1 MQASNFLRDRL
12 TDPLC
17 PGVAL
22 RPQLSTARDKLYTLL
37 SNAVE
42 KPGAN
47 SSYLLIGARG
57 TGKTLVSH
65 LDTRHSHRSAKS
77 GPATRLYN
85 QMIRQEA
92 CCSGLPSD
100 ELCIASR
107 SEHFLAIQNSDS
119 HAGFNLLNRGRL
131 ACNIMSTLAI
141 PGAC

>member
-1 MQASNFLRDRL
+1 MQASDFLRDRL

-22 RPQLSTARDKLYTLL
+22 RPQISTAKDKLYTLL

-65 LDTRHSHRSAKS
+65 RDTRHSHRSAKS
-77 GPATRLYN
+77 GPDT
-85 QMIRQEA
+85 Q
-92 CCSGLPSD
+92 
-100 ELCIASR
+100 
-107 SEHFLAIQNSDS
+107 AI
-119 HAGFNLLNRGRL
+119 
-131 ACNIMSTLAI
+131 
-141 PGAC
+141 